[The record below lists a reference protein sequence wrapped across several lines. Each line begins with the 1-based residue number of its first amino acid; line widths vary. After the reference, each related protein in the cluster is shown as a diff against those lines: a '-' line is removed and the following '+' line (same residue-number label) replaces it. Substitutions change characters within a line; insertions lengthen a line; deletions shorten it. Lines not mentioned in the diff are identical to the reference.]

1 MWEKGC
7 IRGNEQRVNK
17 ECLLAVLTGNAM
29 QGSGERAGRLRRG
42 VGGEGENNYDLI

>member
-29 QGSGERAGRLRRG
+29 QGSGEGAGEVKTGCRRG
-42 VGGEGENNYDLI
+42 GRKQL